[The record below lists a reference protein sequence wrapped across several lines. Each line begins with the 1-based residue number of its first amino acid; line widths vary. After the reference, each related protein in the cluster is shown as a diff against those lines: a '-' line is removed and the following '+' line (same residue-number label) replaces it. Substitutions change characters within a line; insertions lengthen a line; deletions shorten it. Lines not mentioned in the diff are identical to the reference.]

1 MKGGAAERS
10 GKAPRREPEPEEDYD
25 DYGGDGGD
33 GGDDR
38 PRRRGSGGKKAVL
51 IIAIVLAVLCAAG
64 AGAGFALRGTD
75 KIFPNVSVGGVNVGG
90 MTQEQAVKTLND
102 SGWEEKGD
110 ENVTVPLAGGVEIT
124 VNARQA
130 GAVPSSEDAA
140 AEAYEYGRSGN
151 PFSSLFKYV
160 RGMFS
165 SAGVTGGVVSL
176 DEDYIRS
183 QISAG
188 VDDMNSAL
196 KGETYDVDKDN
207 AVLKVVKGSSD
218 VTVDQAAVL
227 ALVEDALKSGNFGE
241 VKYDYQTGSAQE
253 LDINELHDKVC
264 TEAKNASYDSAS
276 GTVTESVN
284 GVEFD
289 VDAAQK
295 LWDAA
300 AVGDTVEIP
309 LKITEP
315 KITTDDLSSKLFK
328 DKLGSQVSYFKS
340 SSANRINNITLAAQK
355 IDGTILNPGEEFSYN
370 GTVGQRTEAAGFK
383 KAGAYANGAVVQEIG
398 GGICQVS
405 STLYC
410 AALYANLEITDRTC
424 HYFPVNYLPA
434 GLDATV
440 SWKTPDFKFKNNR
453 DYPVKL
459 VAKVDNSAKSITI
472 EVWGSDVDGSYV
484 ELKYSTWKYYDTKY
498 PSVALGFKATT
509 YRNLFDK
516 DGNLISSTKEATST
530 YHYHSENIVY
540 PSASVSPSASPSATT
555 PPQATQTPAPTAET
569 PVTTEEPNS
578 GYMP

>member
-1 MKGGAAERS
+1 M
-10 GKAPRREPEPEEDYD
+10 
-25 DYGGDGGD
+25 
-33 GGDDR
+33 
-38 PRRRGSGGKKAVL
+38 
-51 IIAIVLAVLCAAG
+51 
-64 AGAGFALRGTD
+64 
-75 KIFPNVSVGGVNVGG
+75 
-90 MTQEQAVKTLND
+90 
-102 SGWEEKGD
+102 
-110 ENVTVPLAGGVEIT
+110 
-124 VNARQA
+124 
-130 GAVPSSEDAA
+130 
-140 AEAYEYGRSGN
+140 
-151 PFSSLFKYV
+151 
-160 RGMFS
+160 
-165 SAGVTGGVVSL
+165 
-176 DEDYIRS
+176 
-183 QISAG
+183 
-188 VDDMNSAL
+188 
-196 KGETYDVDKDN
+196 
-207 AVLKVVKGSSD
+207 
-218 VTVDQAAVL
+218 
-227 ALVEDALKSGNFGE
+227 
-241 VKYDYQTGSAQE
+241 
-253 LDINELHDKVC
+253 
-264 TEAKNASYDSAS
+264 
-276 GTVTESVN
+276 
-284 GVEFD
+284 
-289 VDAAQK
+289 
-295 LWDAA
+295 
-300 AVGDTVEIP
+300 
-309 LKITEP
+309 
-315 KITTDDLSSKLFK
+315 
-328 DKLGSQVSYFKS
+328 
-340 SSANRINNITLAAQK
+340 
-355 IDGTILNPGEEFSYN
+355 
-370 GTVGQRTEAAGFK
+370 
-383 KAGAYANGAVVQEIG
+383 QEIG